1 MFFIHAA
8 NDFSVAPRNEMAAE
22 MTRLGK
28 PNRVKIYAA
37 VGNTP
42 AEGHDFVYL
51 GLSTWEQDVFAFLD
65 ANMRP

>member
-8 NDFSVAPRNEMAAE
+8 NDFSVAPGEALAAE

-28 PNRVKIYAA
+28 ANRVKIYPA

-51 GLSTWEQDVFAFLD
+51 GLPTRERDVFAFLD